1 MEQTELLQQIEER
14 ALAEKDDSKK
24 FFFFQEIG
32 NAYSKVGDYSKAL
45 DYYNQALKV
54 ARKIGN
60 RKLECDALINIGSSL
75 FNLGNIDD
83 AISTYK
89 NALTIAKEI
98 QDYRV
103 RSLILGKLADAYLVL
118 GENNQAIEYFN
129 QGAIADKKEE
139 ADQSNVEYS
148 GVVEN
153 WKSIESLQKLL
164 KFQEEISSQAR
175 FRSISI
181 IMASLAIA
189 IITTGITL
197 VFQSGSEIAT
207 TAALTIVTG
216 ILTLL
221 VSFFT
226 VYFYR
231 KH

>member
-1 MEQTELLQQIEER
+1 MEQAELLQQIEER

-32 NAYSKVGDYSKAL
+32 NAYLKAGDYSKAL

-54 ARKIGN
+54 ARKAGN
-60 RKLECDALINIGSSL
+60 RKLECDAFINIGSSL
-75 FNLGNIDD
+75 FNSGNTYD
-83 AISTYK
+83 AINTYK
-89 NALTIAKEI
+89 NALTIAREI

-103 RSLILGKLADAYLVL
+103 QSLILGKLADAYLVL
-118 GENNQAIEYFN
+118 GENNQAIDFFH
-129 QGAIADKKEE
+129 QGAVTAEKEE

-164 KFQEEISSQAR
+164 KEEILSRAR

-181 IMASLAIA
+181 IMAALAIA

-207 TAALTIVTG
+207 TAALTIVIG

>member
-1 MEQTELLQQIEER
+1 MY
-14 ALAEKDDSKK
+14 DS
-24 FFFFQEIG
+24 
-32 NAYSKVGDYSKAL
+32 AL
-45 DYYNQALKV
+45 DFYEN
-54 ARKIGN
+54 
-60 RKLECDALINIGSSL
+60 LE
-75 FNLGNIDD
+75 
-83 AISTYK
+83 
-89 NALTIAKEI
+89 
-98 QDYRV
+98 QDHETMRN
-103 RSLILGKLADAYLVL
+103 D
-118 GENNQAIEYFN
+118 F
-129 QGAIADKKEE
+129 
-139 ADQSNVEYS
+139 
-148 GVVEN
+148 
-153 WKSIESLQKLL
+153 QKLL